1 MGMLIMLAVITGGI
15 ALVGWLLAQ
24 DRPKQKRRP
33 AQRREYAVYEDDTG
47 IETPLGLVD
56 DPEDEWIEWAIMDD
70 MLNDGDGDGWW

>member
-1 MGMLIMLAVITGGI
+1 MGMLIVLAVIAGGI

-33 AQRREYAVYEDDTG
+33 AQRREYVVYEDDTG
-47 IETPLGLVD
+47 AETPLGLVD

-70 MLNDGDGDGWW
+70 MLDDGDGDGWW